1 MNILIDVGAHVGETL
16 SVALNGRWAFDHVH
30 SFEPDPACAREMEV
44 RFVSLVEAGRLTI
57 HAVALGDRDGE
68 VTLCGDNA
76 GGAASVLPG
85 FMRDGARQLS
95 VPMID
100 VNAFLDAEIPA
111 GATLYIKL
119 NCEGGEVAILDR
131 LCARASIDDI
141 ASIMAD
147 FDVVRASG
155 GYYEKRRVLRRARA
169 RGLPILLA
177 EDVMVGRA
185 DDRLANWFAHYP
197 QLARGVC
204 APPRRQAL
212 RRRLRYYWRDM
223 RSAFGWRGRNYN

>member
-1 MNILIDVGAHVGETL
+1 
-16 SVALNGRWAFDHVH
+16 
-30 SFEPDPACAREMEV
+30 
-44 RFVSLVEAGRLTI
+44 
-57 HAVALGDRDGE
+57 
-68 VTLCGDNA
+68 
-76 GGAASVLPG
+76 
-85 FMRDGARQLS
+85 
-95 VPMID
+95 
-100 VNAFLDAEIPA
+100 
-111 GATLYIKL
+111 
-119 NCEGGEVAILDR
+119 VAILDR
-131 LCARASIDDI
+131 LCERARIDDI
-141 ASIMAD
+141 VSIMAD